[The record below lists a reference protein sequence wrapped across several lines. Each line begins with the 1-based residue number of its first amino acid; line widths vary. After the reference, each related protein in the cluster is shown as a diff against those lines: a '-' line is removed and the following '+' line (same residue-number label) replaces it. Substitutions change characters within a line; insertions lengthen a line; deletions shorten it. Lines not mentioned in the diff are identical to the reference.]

1 VLTRLQINGFKNLVD
16 VDVRFGPFTCIA
28 GPNGVGKSNLFD
40 AIRFLSSLADK
51 PFVDAAKCVR
61 DESRRTG
68 EVRALFHQRDG
79 EPVERMRFVAE
90 MIVPKEGADQLGLAV
105 QARTTF
111 LRYTLELGFVPSGA
125 EQLGDRLEL
134 LSEELT
140 YVKPAEQGKALPFPH
155 SEEWRKSAVIWQEA
169 NPRRS
174 PYISTGEEKG
184 VPVVYMHADG
194 STHKKTPLPAKQL
207 TRTLLSATSLESP
220 TAALARLEMRSWRLL
235 QLEPSSLRAPDDF
248 GAEDR
253 LTADGAHLPAT
264 LYRLAHRLHPTGH
277 DPDPTK
283 VYAGVGSRL
292 QELIRDIR
300 HLDVDRDEVRRVLT
314 LMATDRRGVRL
325 PARSLSDGT
334 LRFLA
339 LSVLEADKEAVG
351 VLCFEEPEN
360 GIHPARIP
368 AMLELL
374 QDVAVD
380 PDYPVGPGNPLRQ
393 VIVNTHSPAVL
404 NEVYEGALLGAI
416 SEEHPT
422 HDGVVRRV
430 NFLPLSDTWRSR
442 LKPKPRTLPL
452 GDLRAYLHFRP
463 DTHVSRVP
471 ANGVKHLPKEE
482 RKVRDRKDMRDN
494 ITLVASYPDDE

>member
-1 VLTRLQINGFKNLVD
+1 MAMLTRLQINGFKNLVD

-68 EVRALFHQRDG
+68 EVRALFHLRDG
-79 EPVERMRFVAE
+79 KPVERMRFVAE
-90 MIVPKEGADQLGLAV
+90 MIVPKEGADQLGLEV

-111 LRYTLELGFVPSGA
+111 LRYTLELGFMPSGE

-134 LSEELT
+134 LFEELT
-140 YVKPAEQGKALPFPH
+140 YVKPSEQGKALAF
-155 SEEWRKSAVIWQEA
+155 SCTEEWRKSAVVWREKE
-169 NPRRS
+169 PRRS

-184 VPVVYMHADG
+184 ATVVYMHADG
-194 STHKKTPLPAKQL
+194 NTHKRTPRPARQL
-207 TRTLLSATSLESP
+207 NRTLLSAATSLESP
-220 TAALARLEMRSWRLL
+220 TTALARLEMQSWRLL
-235 QLEPSSLRAPDDF
+235 QLEPSSLRAPDEY
-248 GAEDR
+248 GTESR

-264 LYRLAHRLHPTGH
+264 LYRLAHGPADA
-277 DPDPTK
+277 DPEG
-283 VYAGVGSRL
+283 VYTRIGSRL

-300 HLDVDRDEVRRVLT
+300 HLDVDRDEKRQLLT
-314 LMATDRRGVRL
+314 LIATDRRGVRL

-339 LSVLEADKEAVG
+339 LAVLEADQEAVG

-368 AMLELL
+368 AMIRLLE
-374 QDVAVD
+374 DIAVGTE
-380 PDYPVGPGNPLRQ
+380 YAVGLDNPLRQ

-404 NEVYEGALLGAI
+404 NQVYEGSLLGAVG
-416 SEEHPT
+416 EEHRT
-422 HDGVVRRV
+422 ERGVVRRV
-430 NFLPLSDTWRSR
+430 NFLPLSNTWRAR
-442 LKPKPRTLPL
+442 VKPKPRIFPL
-452 GDLRAYLHFRP
+452 GDLRAYLHHTQDFASP
-463 DTHVSRVP
+463 EVHS
-471 ANGVKHLPKEE
+471 NGVASALPSE
-482 RKVRDRKDMRDN
+482 RRVWQRDDVRDHP
-494 ITLVASYPDDE
+494 TLVPYLVDDE